1 MNNIEEVNDIYVGN
15 IEEDIKTV
23 VERVKTLNR
32 HIKNYEKIDCKTE
45 VYQGLVKERE
55 AILNVLNRLKT
66 LEKREKQAKEQIEE
80 ANRNLEYAIQI
91 LTDVKEY

>member
-23 VERVKTLNR
+23 EERVKTLNR

-91 LTDVKEY
+91 LTDVKED